1 MTLWK
6 IGLQVLRWMRVKLNL
21 SMLLANC
28 ALCAVCLLVQAKK
41 CSDVQKS
48 EACLYTPA
56 INAGA
61 TYKQE
66 DGTS

>member
-6 IGLQVLRWMRVKLNL
+6 IGLQVLRWMRVNL
-21 SMLLANC
+21 ACLCYLANC

-41 CSDVQKS
+41 CFDVQKNK
-48 EACLYTPA
+48 ACLYTPVTT
-56 INAGA
+56 GV
-61 TYKQE
+61 TYKQG

>member
-6 IGLQVLRWMRVKLNL
+6 IGLQVLRWMRVKLSL

-28 ALCAVCLLVQAKK
+28 ALGAVCLLVQAKK
-41 CSDVQKS
+41 CSDVQKN
-48 EACLYTPA
+48 EACLYTPVTT
-56 INAGA
+56 GA

>member
-6 IGLQVLRWMRVKLNL
+6 IGLQVLRWMRVNSPCLCY
-21 SMLLANC
+21 LANC
-28 ALCAVCLLVQAKK
+28 ALSAVCLLVQGKK
-41 CSDVQKS
+41 CSDVQKN
-48 EACLYTPA
+48 EACLYTPVTT
-56 INAGA
+56 GA

>member
-6 IGLQVLRWMRVKLNL
+6 IGLQVLRWMRVKLTL
-21 SMLLANC
+21 STLTC
-28 ALCAVCLLVQAKK
+28 GLCFSAVCLLVQGKK
-41 CSDVQKS
+41 CSDVQKN
-48 EACLYTPA
+48 EACLYTPVTT
-56 INAGA
+56 GA